1 MTSARRPVAR
11 RLRLLRLVE
20 LRRRGLTALDC
31 ARALG
36 VSLGQA
42 VRDLQLLAAGGYSL
56 PRQRA
61 PLPPP
66 VREQYVRGQVLS
78 TGYDPAG
85 EDAERRRRVAL
96 YAAQVAR
103 TGRLDYALAFGGEE
117 SSHA

>member
-1 MTSARRPVAR
+1 MPDYRPLTR

-20 LRRRGLTALDC
+20 LRRRGLTAADC

-42 VRDLQLLAAGGYSL
+42 VRDLQMLAAGGYTV
-56 PRQRA
+56 PRKRA
-61 PLPPP
+61 PLSPP

-78 TGYDPAG
+78 TGYDSAA
-85 EDAERRRRVAL
+85 EDAERRRRVEV

-103 TGRLDYALAFGGEE
+103 TGRLDYALALGGEE
-117 SSHA
+117 LRRG